1 MSLTDKAQRL
11 FDYISHVYAIDLPV
25 DRDVTK
31 YGAELWWQADI
42 IQSAQCKI
50 KEFHTES
57 DDTESDGTQERSSED
72 IWLSI
77 TKRKYDDPPE
87 LPDILKEWVNLSS
100 NPTKLPT
107 SKPSIIRTISF
118 ESDRQRAASFKKHVI
133 SLMQWEESKTGS
145 KPSLPENLVG
155 WIDEAQLVPFGS
167 RDFEENFDDDKNRV
181 TELRN
186 YTERVWK
193 LWSERVLPLYKANI
207 LYDQLF
213 SLHQRLSV
221 EGDRIEIAW
230 GHLFLSWNHSAGNTV
245 HYPLIL
251 TPMNLHFDPIRRN
264 MSLTPS
270 QTIPTKLDL
279 DCLINLEYPFK
290 DELLKYT
297 RIVNSAESPPD
308 GWNHNQ
314 TKGFAGTITGYLSK
328 ESAEKTNL
336 YTETPCS
343 RPSINNQPT
352 IYNAPLIFVRERTR
366 RLWVDD
372 AKKVADSI
380 YGGANVPPFISSLI
394 ADPHAAKSPNP
405 EGYAG
410 IDNLD
415 EDEGENLL
423 PLEYNAQ
430 QEEILIKLR
439 KHFGALVQGPP
450 GTGKSHTI
458 ANLVSSLLARGK
470 KVLVTSQTENALKV
484 LRDQIPKNIQSLC
497 VR

>member
-1 MSLTDKAQRL
+1 VSLTDKAQRL
-11 FDYISHVYAIDLPV
+11 FEYISHVYAIDLPV

-42 IQSAQCKI
+42 IHSAQCKI

-57 DDTESDGTQERSSED
+57 DDKASDDTQERSSED

-118 ESDRQRAASFKKHVI
+118 ESDRQRAASFKKYVI

-155 WIDEAQLVPFGS
+155 WIDEAQLIPFEG
-167 RDFEENFDDDKNRV
+167 RDFEEKFDDDKDRV

-207 LYDQLF
+207 SYDQLF

-230 GHLFLSWNHSAGNTV
+230 GHLFLSWNHSTGNTV
-245 HYPLIL
+245 HHPLIL
-251 TPMNLHFDPIRRN
+251 TPMNLLFDPVRRN

-290 DELLKYT
+290 DELLKYI
-297 RIVNSAESPPD
+297 RIVNSSESPPD

-314 TKGFAGTITGYLSK
+314 MKGFAGTITGYLSK

-336 YTETPCS
+336 YAETPCS

-352 IYNAPLIFVRERTR
+352 IYNAPLIFMHKRTR
-366 RLWVDD
+366 R
-372 AKKVADSI
+372 
-380 YGGANVPPFISSLI
+380 
-394 ADPHAAKSPNP
+394 
-405 EGYAG
+405 
-410 IDNLD
+410 
-415 EDEGENLL
+415 
-423 PLEYNAQ
+423 
-430 QEEILIKLR
+430 
-439 KHFGALVQGPP
+439 FGR
-450 GTGKSHTI
+450 TM
-458 ANLVSSLLARGK
+458 
-470 KVLVTSQTENALKV
+470 LKE
-484 LRDQIPKNIQSLC
+484 
-497 VR
+497 